1 MDGIQIDGALFCAA
15 ETAVEDSITALQ
27 NVIDS
32 VSSLK
37 IPEDFD
43 SGMLFSIKDNL
54 QSILNDLKQCMDVIN
69 RTKHA
74 IYNSSMAAEFI
85 VKYKSYLNSLNLL
98 NNMSD
103 NEKLALKDYLMKY
116 LQSGAELDENTK
128 NLLLAVLG
136 ENYSKINYSGEF
148 ANFTDLQKIYMAYF
162 SNVFNDLETDKDFVE
177 GKTIRELLNSDKY
190 RNDERLMK
198 LFECGFGDIRIT
210 EVKRGSNGFSAL
222 VLQDKSGN
230 YMLHYNCTETEGE
243 TSNIVGDAGH
253 DGALAASSVTMSIIA
268 AVIPP
273 KDLEKYGTVLK
284 VMSCLGLGDAFAT
297 TVVGAAVYGKF
308 CLESQRR
315 QAREL
320 SEKYI
325 NIARSENVKVHLSG
339 YSLGGSLTEESLLYF
354 DKHGKDVLGN
364 VTVYN
369 PIHNNLSKE
378 EVKIIKSYGDQ
389 YQCYIAQGD
398 LVSAVSNYD
407 DFKDSAR
414 YIGNDYVKTYEDIIE
429 SYDGFDVLYK
439 LFVGPPHSASTIL
452 DENEAAIKN
461 NFDENGNYNSNA
473 KGVSIQ
479 EAFAIIEDL
488 KSKKNK
494 NN

>member
-43 SGMLFSIKDNL
+43 SGMVFSIKDNL
-54 QSILNDLKQCMDVIN
+54 QSILNDLKLCLDVIN

-116 LQSGAELDENTK
+116 LQSGEELDENTK

-148 ANFTDLQKIYMAYF
+148 ANFTDLQKIYLARF

-210 EVKRGSNGFSAL
+210 EVKRGKFGFSAL

-230 YMLHYNCTETEGE
+230 YMINYNCTETDKL
-243 TSNIVGDAGH
+243 SSKVGDYSY
-253 DGALAASSVTMSIIA
+253 DVVLAASSLKKSDFEAVFPGKGYLFDKLQDIAKSDTFQSII
-268 AVIPP
+268 
-273 KDLEKYGTVLK
+273 YN
-284 VMSCLGLGDAFAT
+284 
-297 TVVGAAVYGKF
+297 
-308 CLESQRR
+308 QRV
-315 QAREL
+315 QTQEL

-325 NIARSENVKVHLSG
+325 NIARSECVKVHLSG

-378 EVKIIKSYGDQ
+378 EVEIIKSYGDQ

-398 LVSAVSNYD
+398 LTSAVSNYD
-407 DFKDSAR
+407 DFKDIVR
-414 YIGNDYVKTYEDIIE
+414 YVGYNYKKEYKEVIDECEDDWFNFILKI
-429 SYDGFDVLYK
+429 FT
-439 LFVGPPHSASTIL
+439 GPPHSADTIL
-452 DENEAAIKN
+452 RNNEAIQN

-488 KSKKNK
+488 KHERRGGKF
-494 NN
+494 

>member
-27 NVIDS
+27 NVIDR

-43 SGMLFSIKDNL
+43 SGMVFSIKDNL

-85 VKYKSYLNSLNLL
+85 IEYKRYADVKKIVA
-98 NNMSD
+98 NMSD
-103 NEKLALKDYLMKY
+103 NERISMINYLIGLVQPGK
-116 LQSGAELDENTK
+116 ELDQYTK
-128 NLLLAVLG
+128 DMLLTLLG

-148 ANFTDLQKIYMAYF
+148 ANFTDLQKIYLARF
-162 SNVFNDLETDKDFVE
+162 SNLFSDLEAEKDFVE
-177 GKTIRELLNSDKY
+177 GKTIKELLNSDKFKY
-190 RNDERLMK
+190 DRRLEELVK
-198 LFECGFGDIRIT
+198 CGFGDIRIT
-210 EVKRGSNGFSAL
+210 EVKRGTCGFSAL
-222 VLQDKSGN
+222 VLQDKSEN
-230 YMLHYNCTETEGE
+230 YMLHYNCTEDDTLI
-243 TSNIVGDAGH
+243 NKFGDYSYDAV
-253 DGALAASSVTMSIIA
+253 LAASSLKKSDFEAVFPGKGFVYDILHDIAKSDAFQSII
-268 AVIPP
+268 
-273 KDLEKYGTVLK
+273 YN
-284 VMSCLGLGDAFAT
+284 
-297 TVVGAAVYGKF
+297 
-308 CLESQRR
+308 QRI
-315 QAREL
+315 QAQKL

-369 PIHNNLSKE
+369 PIHNNLSKK
-378 EVKIIKSYGDQ
+378 EVEIIKSYGDQ

-398 LVSAVSNYD
+398 LTSAVSNYD
-407 DFKDSAR
+407 DFKDIAR
-414 YIGNDYVKTYEDIIE
+414 YVGYDYKKEYKDVIDDYGDDLIKFIE
-429 SYDGFDVLYK
+429 KMFTGT
-439 LFVGPPHSASTIL
+439 PHSADTIL
-452 DENEAAIKN
+452 RNNEAIQN

-488 KSKKNK
+488 KTQNK